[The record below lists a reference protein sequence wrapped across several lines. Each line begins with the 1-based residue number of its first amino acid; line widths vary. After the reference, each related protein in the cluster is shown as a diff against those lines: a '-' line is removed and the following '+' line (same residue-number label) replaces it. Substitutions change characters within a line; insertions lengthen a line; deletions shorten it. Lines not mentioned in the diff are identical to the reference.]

1 MSSLFVLLPA
11 ELASA
16 SSEFPYLL
24 SSDGRTVAGHASAAA
39 SLLPAARGAGTEVVA
54 VVPAGALSWH
64 RVELPKAVPNGGPRL
79 RAVLEGLLEEQLLDE
94 PEALHFALEPQWHAG
109 GAVWVATCPRTWL
122 RTALH
127 VLEAAGRP
135 ASRIVPE
142 LAPEAEPV
150 LHVTGETGDAS
161 VLASGPGGVL
171 SLPLTPSAL
180 LLLPPLG
187 EDVPCYAEPPV
198 AAEAESLLQRPVVI
212 QTGPQRWLQAA
223 QSRWDLAQF
232 EFASTGRTRTWR
244 RFATGWG
251 ALLRTPQWRPVR
263 WGATLLVA
271 AHVIGM
277 NAWAWTE
284 RSALQAKEQAV
295 RASLTSTFPH
305 VRLVVDA
312 PLQMEREVALLRQAT
327 GNTSTTDLETL
338 LGALAS
344 VAPGRQPS
352 ALEYDGRTLRV
363 RGLAFG
369 APEAERARDALRA
382 QGLVARV
389 DGDALVLSAEGAR

>member
-16 SSEFPYLL
+16 SSEFAYLL
-24 SSDGRTVAGHASAAA
+24 SSDGRTVAAHASATAA
-39 SLLPAARGAGTEVVA
+39 LLPAARGAGTEVVA

-94 PEALHFALEPQWHAG
+94 PEALHFALEPQWRAG
-109 GAVWVATCPRTWL
+109 GPAWVAACPRAWL
-122 RTALH
+122 RSALQ

-135 ASRIVPE
+135 AGRIVPE
-142 LAPEAEPV
+142 LAPEAVPV
-150 LHVTGETGDAS
+150 LHVTGEPGDAT
-161 VLASGPGGVL
+161 VLASGPGGVV
-171 SLPLTPSAL
+171 SVPLAPSAL
-180 LLLPPLG
+180 PLLPPLD
-187 EDVPCYAEPPV
+187 EDTPCYAEPAV
-198 AAEAESLLQRPVVI
+198 AAEAESLLQRPVAL
-212 QTGPQRWLQAA
+212 QTAAQRWLQAA

-251 ALLRTPQWRPVR
+251 ALLRAPQWRPVR
-263 WGATLLVA
+263 WGAALLVA
-271 AHVIGM
+271 AQVVGM
-277 NAWAWTE
+277 NAWAWKE
-284 RSALQAKEQAV
+284 RSALQAKERAV
-295 RASLTSTFPH
+295 RSALTETFPN

-327 GNTSTTDLETL
+327 GSVSTTDLETL
-338 LGALAS
+338 LGALAA

-352 ALEYDGRTLRV
+352 ALEYDGRALRA
-363 RGLAFG
+363 RGLALN
-369 APEAERARDALRA
+369 AQDTERAQESLRS
-382 QGLVARV
+382 QGLAARV
-389 DGDALVLSAEGAR
+389 DGDVLVLAAQGTR